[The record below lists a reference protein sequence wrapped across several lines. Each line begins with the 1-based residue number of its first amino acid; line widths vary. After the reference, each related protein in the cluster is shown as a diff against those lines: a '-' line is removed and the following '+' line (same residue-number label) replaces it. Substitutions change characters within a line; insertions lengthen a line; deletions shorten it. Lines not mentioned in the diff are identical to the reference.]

1 MVEKKIY
8 SGWAYSKDEF
18 EKRDMNY
25 EIYKELNSKYKIKL
39 KYIDESLEKLTDDYD
54 VIYRC
59 SSHSY
64 GRTSYVILKNGP
76 DLSDDELA
84 LIVDKGN
91 LCFGYDLIM
100 VKGGTNI
107 YIDIYTD

>member
-1 MVEKKIY
+1 MVEKKVY
-8 SGWAYSKDEF
+8 SSWAFSKDEF

-25 EIYKELNSKYKIKL
+25 EIYKELKSKYKIKC
-39 KYIDESLEKLTDDYD
+39 KYFNESLEKLINDYD
-54 VIYRC
+54 IIYEC

-76 DLSDDELA
+76 NLSNDELA
-84 LIVDKGN
+84 LIVDEGN
-91 LCFGYDLIM
+91 LCFGYGLI
-100 VKGGTNI
+100 KGHTSL